1 MQRFELI
8 EVTGT
13 VLESYSGT
21 LFLVSL
27 PNGHQVMAHLE
38 KSSLDKVCGGGI
50 QCLPGAKVLLELR
63 AFDLS
68 SGRILSVEPVQ
79 S

>member
-13 VLESYSGT
+13 VTESYSGT

-27 PNGHQVMAHLE
+27 SNGHNVVAHLD
-38 KSSLDKVCGGGI
+38 KHLLDKVSSSEI
-50 QCLPGAKVLLELR
+50 QCLPGARVLLELR

-68 SGRILSVEPVQ
+68 SGRILSVQPVDN
-79 S
+79 